1 MPGIQRSPESDISII
16 RELLK
21 IYAPGFAFLK
31 ELLQNADDAAAERLR
46 LAWTPGLNGVKHPL
60 LKAPAL
66 IALNDGGF
74 THGDRDGLM
83 RMGLGNKGAN
93 AGKIGKFGL
102 GTKSIFHV
110 AEAFFFL
117 ESGQDSDLRD
127 ILNPWSPRFHQD
139 WDQVDE
145 ADWTRLDSMCRE
157 LGEGIQSWFAL
168 WIPLRRL
175 ADLGGTV
182 PIVNGEAAFP
192 GDESG
197 CPAALKAPFR
207 HRNPRIGELLPL
219 MRHLREVEFRT
230 PQAEPLIFQINHEK
244 CLIEQPG
251 ARMQVQLRSHSK
263 PGAEEIWRSQ
273 AAWPQV
279 FEFQEDG
286 SEVSSPDKAEWSH
299 SIVLTTSPTEQLPKL
314 RIYWSVFLPVGNK
327 PYFEDPLPS
336 GSRDISIFLHGFF
349 FLNSSRTEISGL
361 GTHFGRGSQ
370 EDPVGICLN
379 WNHDL
384 ACGSEGLLPL
394 LLPALAAWQEDGTL
408 LTSEIPGISN
418 LIRNSQL
425 WVDFR
430 RTLTMDGALVYCLRG
445 GNWGWRWIPA
455 DQAVVIIPK
464 VDTAEDLRVI
474 EKITTRKEAASN
486 KLAFA
491 VDFSEARALAGELL
505 KFESSHLVELRELL
519 GNGSELTDEE
529 AALLARILG
538 SVAGGVIPIEWN
550 DIPVFRVKFGGEEN
564 WSRVTLAELDSLR
577 KTGDLFRADEHGLAP
592 LLADAAGD
600 ARLPAIAAHDAP
612 ILFEIQNLTYDRAA
626 GWLLGRTGLS
636 PTPTK
641 RLNLLKRFAARE
653 RFGPLELKA
662 IRYLAHAC
670 PDHRENESSSLY
682 FPTAPQPDYWAMAYR
697 IALDSLQ
704 ESWRQIDPAFIQ
716 KMSDDLKGRTYM
728 LGCTRENWSP
738 FIKGVRLHGEPL
750 DFSTAESAI
759 LDWILKETP
768 EEATECLHHL
778 KIHRLA
784 TGEMVAASDPKIWLD
799 GGLEVPEELSEAWR
813 KLRQSARILKAAS
826 NPEVHLRQ
834 KRLFSERI
842 LDHSGVLRL
851 AVDSDDPSANWNL
864 ILHFLEGG
872 TPRPDA
878 IENLRKV
885 AWLPIFLRDG
895 ADAWASPENILYLPH
910 TEAILDN
917 VFTYFQDPSFH
928 SSNRVKAEVRN
939 SKGWGILSS
948 QIFPSHSK
956 VFECLAQIF
965 ESAPDGLLLGFDGDL
980 NDESLDR
987 WLKVIGGSDDSSLFP
1002 IRPLLA
1008 QLSNTPDWKRPA
1020 ICLAGALARPFRG
1033 GSAPTRYKCILS
1045 TLQEQHI
1052 TSPREQATDIVTIFA
1067 NYLRG
1072 ARAANLWDELKRD
1085 KNLLLLSQSGNW
1097 SSPENIA
1104 PPCCGVQSKALLHA
1118 ALADA
1123 LNLSARTDL
1132 GSEQVHGGGLQRDAS
1147 VSPEQSAANI
1157 RKALAPFPEKL
1168 PKKAVAILPALL
1180 GNEAP
1185 TVQFAK
1191 ELLDGIS
1198 VKSIRDELIPLELTV
1213 NDQLGGSLHARSQNW
1228 AFRVQLIEGETVTL
1242 ESVAGSPFEAP
1253 LKTQS
1258 DSIFLPN
1265 PDGQMIRWCGGNL
1278 QELYV
1283 TSPAR
1288 FQHLS
1293 ESRLQE
1299 ILLESIR
1306 NLLWWAYVHRSP
1318 DLETIFEKYANLGQL
1333 SLGVARQEILRS
1345 AETQLQLLGSR
1356 PPELEDARR
1365 SAAEAHSRFAEA
1377 EAGVGDSK
1385 RLREE
1390 GTRADEKARKLF
1402 LEVLDNSSSAQGALV
1417 NGIRRRIAQQ
1427 QYELNSIPFEVLQNA
1442 DDAATELLSHIDL
1455 DSQGTQFVKKF
1466 VLHRDAEGINFFY
1479 GGRPINDACGQTGA
1493 SGDRWRR
1500 DLVKML
1506 LLNGSDK
1513 NTDGENQATGKFGLG
1528 FKSVFLL
1535 SSQPKVASAALDFEI
1550 VGGIWPRPLTKDD
1563 LDSMQSAGD
1572 EHFGDF
1578 PKRTII
1584 QLGGDSEKIEQAV
1597 ARFQSLAPWLPIFTR
1612 SLRTIVY
1619 SCSKTSTAYRW
1630 QASTAEHSERLR
1642 LGRTASG
1649 PHGDQHLEITD
1660 GEIQWLF
1667 GIENGRIAPL
1677 PEAVPWLW
1685 VTAPTRE
1692 PGIGLALNAPFA
1704 LDPGR
1709 TRLSKHH
1716 EDVST
1721 TNHELF
1727 YRAARLAREEFSK
1740 LAQTQKFAVDVGL
1753 AQPLIFWS
1761 SLWKVLTKIPRSSD
1775 QPEGPEH
1782 LSKAL
1787 WPNDLSEGYARL
1799 IKDHRVL
1806 PTGLPLPLEGLTS
1819 LSQLRH
1825 AVNGWL
1831 ATSTGC
1837 RVLKAAIE
1845 NQLVAIKDES
1855 ECCSE
1860 SVALELRSRLLWT
1873 LTPFGLPNLLRGT
1886 HETEH
1891 RVDPSLTLLIAE
1903 ALFVGKDE
1911 QPVTLRDVLSAQ
1923 ELREIENLAE
1933 SLRFLSASGTWEAA
1947 GDLVATAIQNAEK
1960 DESKRSAFAPPDR
1973 VLSPRY
1979 SSEAARLFTALRPKL
1994 RADSK
1999 LLAEWTR
2006 QTASKAA
2013 LQASLLYLATGDLRQ
2028 EMAMHLGPVWMK
2040 EISDDATYLELDSCI
2055 RDSIAL
2061 VFGIAEKENR
2071 RRLLQGEAGCTPLEE
2086 DECDATNPIDEHV
2099 PLSAEDIFDAWDPI
2113 EALQLFTL
2121 SGPLRNLVIPQALND
2136 EDISNGLREAGSLNG
2151 KATWYRLLCLGCT
2164 LGIPRGRRPASE
2176 VVHIWNGNLGK
2187 DFWEHT
2193 IPASMSDLSKD
2204 SFKSKLDAFFKNVVD
2219 RYYTSENATGEDAEF
2234 WRRVFYD
2241 FRKMH
2246 HFVFHNH
2253 LPETILE
2260 FAEFPES
2267 DGERLIKFLRSGHIP
2282 DDMRDP
2288 TTKRFRG
2295 VIGQSMK
2302 TPLLFMM
2309 RELRRLGIINHQFD
2323 EACYYMN
2330 SPARRVAFQMDWITS
2345 DERIG
2350 GDFSGVVELSKKVQV
2365 RMKAELGELSPHF
2378 DLPLQLYAHKHSR

>member
-1 MPGIQRSPESDISII
+1 MPGIQHAPGSDISSI

-31 ELLQNADDAAAERLR
+31 ELLQNADDAEAKRLR
-46 LAWTPGLNGVKHPL
+46 LAWTPGLDGVNHPL

-66 IALNDGGF
+66 VALNDGHF

-117 ESGQDSDLRD
+117 ESGQDADLRD

-139 WDQVDE
+139 WDQVEE
-145 ADWTRLDSMCRE
+145 ADWTRIDSMCRE
-157 LGEGIQSWFAL
+157 LGVGMPSWFAM
-168 WIPLRRL
+168 WIPLRRRE
-175 ADLGGTV
+175 DLGGV
-182 PIVNGEAAFP
+182 SPIVNGEAAFP
-192 GDESG
+192 GEESG

-219 MRHLREVEFRT
+219 LSHLREVEFHI
-230 PQAEPLIFQINHEK
+230 PHVEPLAFRINRKK
-244 CLIEQPG
+244 CLIEQPD
-251 ARMQVQLRSHSK
+251 ARMQVQVRSHFK
-263 PGAEEIWRSQ
+263 PGAEESWRSQ
-273 AAWPQV
+273 PAWPQV

-299 SIVLTTSPTEQLPKL
+299 SIVLTTNPSEQSPKL

-327 PYFEDPLPS
+327 PYLEVALPL

-349 FLNSSRTEISGL
+349 FLNSSRTEIGGL
-361 GTHFGRGSQ
+361 RARFERGNQ

-384 ACGSEGLLPL
+384 ACGSEGLLPS
-394 LLPALAAWQEDGTL
+394 LLPTLAAWQEDGTL
-408 LTSEIPGISN
+408 LPLEIPGISN
-418 LIRNSQL
+418 QIRKSPL
-425 WVDFR
+425 WEDFH
-430 RTLTMDGALVYCLRG
+430 RTLTLDGALLYCLVDAK
-445 GNWGWRWIPA
+445 WAWRWVPA
-455 DQAVVIIPK
+455 DQPVSIIPRI
-464 VDTAEDLRVI
+464 DTVEDLRLI
-474 EKITTRKEAASN
+474 EQITTRNKPTSN
-486 KLAFA
+486 RSAFA
-491 VDFSEARALAGELL
+491 VDFAEARALAGDLSR
-505 KFESSHLVELRELL
+505 FDSSRLIELRELL
-519 GNGSELTDEE
+519 GPGSDLTDEE

-538 SVAGGVIPIEWN
+538 CVAGGKIPDEWN
-550 DIPVFRVKFGGEEN
+550 DIPVFRVKFRGEGN
-564 WSRVTLAELDSLR
+564 WNRVTLAELESLR
-577 KTGDLFRADEHGLAP
+577 DAGGLFRIDEHGLAP
-592 LLADAAGD
+592 LLADAAAD
-600 ARLPAIAAHDAP
+600 TRLPAIAAHDAP
-612 ILFEIQNLTYDRAA
+612 IPFEIQNLTHERAA

-662 IRYLAHAC
+662 LRYLAHAC
-670 PDHRENESSSLY
+670 PDQRENESTSLY
-682 FPTAPQPDYWAMAYR
+682 FPTGPSSDSWAMVYR
-697 IALDSLQ
+697 IAFDSLK
-704 ESWRQIDPAFIQ
+704 ESWRMIDPVFIQ
-716 KMSDDLKGRTYM
+716 RMSDDLKGRTHM

-738 FIKGVRLHGEPL
+738 FIKSVRSHGEPL
-750 DFSTAESAI
+750 DFSTAEPAI

-768 EEATECLHHL
+768 EEATECLQDL

-784 TGEMVAASDPKIWLD
+784 TGEMVAASDTKVWLD
-799 GGLEVPEELSEAWR
+799 GGLEVTAELSEAWM
-813 KLRQSARILKAAS
+813 KLRQSAHILKAAS

-834 KRLFSERI
+834 KRLFAERI

-851 AVDSDDPSANWNL
+851 AVNSEDPCANWKL
-864 ILHFLEGG
+864 ILHFLGGG

-878 IENLRKV
+878 MENLRKV
-885 AWLPIFLRDG
+885 AWLPILLQDG
-895 ADAWASPENILYLPH
+895 SDAWAAPEKILHLPH
-910 TEAILDN
+910 TELILETVLTHFPN
-917 VFTYFQDPSFH
+917 SSFH
-928 SSNRVKAEVRN
+928 SSSRVKAEVRN
-939 SKGWGILSS
+939 SKGWGILTS
-948 QIFPSHSK
+948 QLFPSSSK
-956 VFECLAQIF
+956 VLESLAQTF

-980 NDESLDR
+980 NDESLDG
-987 WLKVIGGSDDSSLFP
+987 WLKVIGDCDDPSLFP

-1008 QLSNTPDWKRPA
+1008 QLRNNPAWKQPA
-1020 ICLAGALARPFRG
+1020 IDLAGALARPFKG
-1033 GSAPTRYKCILS
+1033 GSAPTRYKSILS
-1045 TLQEQHI
+1045 TLQQQHI
-1052 TSPREQATDIVTIFA
+1052 ASPREQAPDTLTIFA
-1067 NYLRG
+1067 HYLRG
-1072 ARAANLWDELKRD
+1072 ARAANVWDELKRD
-1085 KNLLLLSQSGNW
+1085 KKLQLLSQSGVW
-1097 SSPENIA
+1097 SSPANIA
-1104 PPCCGVQSKALLHA
+1104 PPCRGIEDKALLHSK
-1118 ALADA
+1118 LADA
-1123 LNLSARTDL
+1123 LNLSATSDPRKGQT
-1132 GSEQVHGGGLQRDAS
+1132 HGGKLQRDAT
-1147 VSPEQSAANI
+1147 VSPEKSASNI
-1157 RKALAPFPEKL
+1157 RKALAPFQEKL
-1168 PKKAVAILPALL
+1168 PLKAVAILPALL
-1180 GNEAP
+1180 GDEAP

-1191 ELLDGIS
+1191 QLLDGIS
-1198 VKSIRDELIPLELTV
+1198 VTSIRDELIPRELTV
-1213 NDQLGGSLHARSQNW
+1213 THQVGGSVHERSQGW
-1228 AFRVQLIEGETVTL
+1228 AFRIQLIEGKTVTL

-1253 LKTQS
+1253 LRSRT

-1265 PDGQMIRWCGGNL
+1265 PDGQMIRSCEEDL
-1278 QELYV
+1278 LELRV
-1283 TSPAR
+1283 TSPDR
-1288 FQHLS
+1288 FQNLP

-1345 AETQLQLLGSR
+1345 ADTQLQLLGAR
-1356 PPELEDARR
+1356 PPEFDDARR
-1365 SAAEAHSRFAEA
+1365 LSQEARARFAEA
-1377 EAGVGDSK
+1377 DAGVGDSK

-1402 LEVLDNSSSAQGALV
+1402 LEVLDKSPSAQEALV
-1417 NGIRRRIAQQ
+1417 NGIQRRIAQQ
-1427 QYELNSIPFEVLQNA
+1427 QYELDSIPFEVLQNA

-1455 DSQGTQFVKKF
+1455 DVQGAQFVKKF
-1466 VLHRDAEGINFFY
+1466 VLHRDDEGIHFFY
-1479 GGRPINDACGQTGA
+1479 GGRPINDACGQAGA

-1513 NTDGENQATGKFGLG
+1513 NTDGENHVTGKFGLG

-1535 SSQPKVASAALDFEI
+1535 SSQPKVASAALGFEI

-1563 LDSMQSAGD
+1563 RESMQSAGD

-1584 QLGGDSEKIEQAV
+1584 RLGGDSDKIEQAV
-1597 ARFQSLAPWLPIFTR
+1597 ARFQFLAPWLPIFTR
-1612 SLRTIVY
+1612 SLRTLVY
-1619 SCSKTSTAYRW
+1619 SCDGSSIAYRW
-1630 QASTAEHSERLR
+1630 QPAAAGHSERLR

-1660 GEIQWLF
+1660 GEIKWLF

-1677 PEAVPWLW
+1677 PDGVPWLW

-1727 YRAARLAREEFSK
+1727 HRAARLVREEFSK
-1740 LAQTQKFAVDVGL
+1740 LAQSEELAVDVGL
-1753 AQPLIFWS
+1753 GQPLILWS
-1761 SLWKVLTKIPRSSD
+1761 SLWKILTKIPQSSD
-1775 QPEGPEH
+1775 EPDGPEH
-1782 LSKAL
+1782 LSTAL
-1787 WPNDLSEGYARL
+1787 WPTDLGEGYARL
-1799 IKDHRVL
+1799 INEHRVL

-1845 NQLVAIKDES
+1845 RQLVAIKDES

-1860 SVALELRSRLLWT
+1860 NVAIELRSRLSST
-1873 LTPFGLPNLLRGT
+1873 ITPLGLPNLLKGT

-1891 RVDPSLTLLIAE
+1891 RVGPALTSIIAE

-1911 QPVTLRDVLSAQ
+1911 QPVTLREILSAQ

-1933 SLRFLSASGTWEAA
+1933 SLKFLSASGTWETA
-1947 GDLVATAIQNAEK
+1947 GDLVATAAHKAEK
-1960 DESKRSAFAPPDR
+1960 DESMRSAFAPPDR
-1973 VLSPRY
+1973 VLSPQY
-1979 SSEAARLFTALRPKL
+1979 SAEAAWLFTALRLRL
-1994 RADSK
+1994 RADAK

-2006 QTASKAA
+2006 QSDCKAA

-2028 EMAMHLGPVWMK
+2028 EMATQLGPVWMK
-2040 EISDDATYLELDSCI
+2040 EILLDATYLELEPAI
-2055 RDSIAL
+2055 RDSINL
-2061 VFGIAEKENR
+2061 VFGIAEMENE
-2071 RRLLQGEAGCTPLEE
+2071 RRLLQGEAGWTPLEE
-2086 DECDATNPIDEHV
+2086 DDAIYPTDERL
-2099 PLSAEDIFDAWDPI
+2099 PLSAADILKAWNADV
-2113 EALQLFTL
+2113 ALRLFTL
-2121 SGPLRNLVIPQALND
+2121 SGPLRKLVLPGALND
-2136 EDISNGLREAGSLNG
+2136 EDLSNGLREAGSLNG
-2151 KATWYRLLCLGCT
+2151 KATWYRMLCLGCT
-2164 LGIPRGRRPASE
+2164 LSIPRGRRPASE
-2176 VVHIWNGNLGK
+2176 VAQLWEANLGAQ
-2187 DFWEHT
+2187 FWEHT
-2193 IPASMSDLSKD
+2193 IPESLSDLSKD
-2204 SFKSKLDAFFKNVVD
+2204 SFNRKLDEFFRDIVA
-2219 RYYTSENATGEDAEF
+2219 RYFKSENASGEDAEF

-2246 HFVFHNH
+2246 HFVFLNH

-2260 FAEFPES
+2260 FAGFPEA
-2267 DGERLIKFLRSGHIP
+2267 DGRRLIGFLRAGHIP
-2282 DDMRDP
+2282 DDMREAD
-2288 TTKRFRG
+2288 TSKWFRG

-2302 TPLLFMM
+2302 APLLFMM
-2309 RELRRLGIINHQFD
+2309 RELRRLDVIDQRFD
-2323 EACYYMN
+2323 PACQYMN
-2330 SPARRVAFQMDWITS
+2330 SPARRIAAQLEWIAHE
-2345 DERIG
+2345 DRVG
-2350 GDFSGVVELSKKVQV
+2350 GDFNQLVYLSEQVHEQMLSELP
-2365 RMKAELGELSPHF
+2365 ELAQYF
-2378 DLPLQLYAHKHSR
+2378 DLSLQLYAHRHPR